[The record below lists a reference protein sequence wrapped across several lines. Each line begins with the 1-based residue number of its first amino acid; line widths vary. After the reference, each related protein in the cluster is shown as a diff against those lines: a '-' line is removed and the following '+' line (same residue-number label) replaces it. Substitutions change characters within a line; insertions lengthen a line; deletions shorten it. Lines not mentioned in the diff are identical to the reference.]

1 MYENE
6 LLIISVYPGM
16 MNDINAVCG
25 SLQINPTILEWEIAE
40 NTLISHLRN
49 MFRET
54 GVPDAIISRGATA
67 NLIEQN
73 IPEAVSVRA
82 EPGDLELLE
91 TLKAAKITVRG
102 LGC

>member
-40 NTLISHLRN
+40 NT
-49 MFRET
+49 
-54 GVPDAIISRGATA
+54 
-67 NLIEQN
+67 
-73 IPEAVSVRA
+73 
-82 EPGDLELLE
+82 
-91 TLKAAKITVRG
+91 
-102 LGC
+102 